1 MDASSII
8 QIALMVLVVILVV
21 IWIVSII
28 WVIKDA
34 SARGVSPVKWG
45 IIALIPY
52 LGAIIY
58 SALRPP
64 MLYSDKQEQEADYM
78 LRQRELMHYGE
89 CGRCSYP
96 VESDYIVCPNCGAQ
110 LKNVCQRCGK
120 PLNREWNACPWCGT
134 RTPRAVQRQQ
144 QQQQAAHAASS
155 RTTRRSRSA
164 DVTSRDGADANR

>member
-8 QIALMVLVVILVV
+8 QIAVVAVVVILVV
-21 IWIVSII
+21 IWIVCIA

-45 IIALIPY
+45 IIALLLPY

-64 MLYSDKQEQEADYM
+64 MLYTDKQEQEADLM
-78 LRQRELMHYGE
+78 LRERELMRYGE

-96 VESDYIVCPNCGAQ
+96 VESDYVVCPNCGAQ

-134 RTPRAVQRQQ
+134 RTPRGQQ
-144 QQQQAAHAASS
+144 QQQQRSNAS
-155 RTTRRSRSA
+155 RTTRRSHSANANSRSGTNA
-164 DVTSRDGADANR
+164 K